1 MKISELGT
9 NWPIAYE
16 KCLYAFKMKEAAAIA
31 NYYKP
36 KKVYKYYSFDSQYW
50 KQNIFDFEIAFNVP
64 SEFNDPLDSR
74 WFLNYKEI
82 LKARFEDNGEEWSEE
97 KYHIVSEQLYEEDLM
112 YLRDMFFVS
121 CFSTTPYSNPMWGH
135 YANKHT
141 GFCLEYDVAS
151 LPKEMQLL
159 LPVVYVEKPYDA
171 SKILDMRG
179 IDDENARLCP
189 SLFKSKDWIYEN
201 EWRAFISTKGS
212 DETLVIPAVGSITGI
227 YFGFYS
233 YKFAQQ
239 RKTIESWASKESIP
253 MHQIERSYLS
263 FELTSDT
270 IDDIRSSKPI
280 KGLLI

>member
-1 MKISELGT
+1 MKISELGL

-36 KKVYKYYSFDSQYW
+36 TKVYKYYSFDSQYW

-74 WFLNYKEI
+74 WFLNYEEI
-82 LKARFEDNGEEWSEE
+82 LKDRFQDIGEEWSEE
-97 KYHIVSEQLYEEDLM
+97 KYGGISHQLYEEDLM
-112 YLRDMFFVS
+112 HLRDLFFVS
-121 CFSTTPYSNPMWGH
+121 CFSATPYSNLMWGH
-135 YANKHT
+135 YSNKHT

-151 LPKEMQLL
+151 LPQKAQLL

-171 SKILDMRG
+171 SRILDMRG
-179 IDDENARLCP
+179 IDDQFVTLCP
-189 SLFKSKDWIYEN
+189 SLFKSYDWKYEQ
-201 EWRAFISTKGS
+201 EWRSFIPTNGNY
-212 DETLVIPAVGSITGI
+212 ETLIVPVTGSITGI
-227 YFGFYS
+227 YFGLYS
-233 YKFAQQ
+233 YRFAEQ
-239 RKTIESWASKESIP
+239 RKSIESWAKERSIP

>member
-31 NYYKP
+31 KYYKP
-36 KKVYKYYSFDSQYW
+36 TKVYKYYSFDSQYW

-82 LKARFEDNGEEWSEE
+82 LKARFEDAGEEWSEE

-112 YLRDMFFVS
+112 YLREMFFVS

-135 YANKHT
+135 YSNKHT
-141 GFCLEYDVAS
+141 GFCLEYDVAL

-171 SKILDMRG
+171 SRILDMRG
-179 IDDENARLCP
+179 IEDKYARLCP
-189 SLFKSKDWIYEN
+189 SLFKSKDWAYEN
-201 EWRAFISTKGS
+201 EWRAFIPTKDS
-212 DETLVIPAVGSITGI
+212 YETLVIPAVGSITGI
-227 YFGFYS
+227 YFGFNS
-233 YKFAQQ
+233 YKFAKQI
-239 RKTIESWASKESIP
+239 KTIEDWARQKNIP
-253 MHQIERSYLS
+253 MHQIERTYLS
-263 FELTSDT
+263 FELTSDN
-270 IDDIRSSKPI
+270 IDDIRSPKPI